1 VFQKKTFAGTK
12 VVVSQKEQRKLSQAI
27 LIAYVFGFQQNFITA
42 KKVSGTSKNAKA
54 LQLYGR

>member
-12 VVVSQKEQRKLSQAI
+12 VVVSQKEQQKLSQAI
-27 LIAYVFGFQQNFITA
+27 LMAYVFGFQQNFITA

-54 LQLYGR
+54 L